1 MKGVSTI
8 VGAMR
13 PRIGTA
19 CRVIVGAV
27 FVWAALSKLL
37 LLTAAEIQ
45 QSVVTLLPLPGS
57 LAFAVA
63 WGVPWLELALGIALL
78 VGRPRRTAAWA
89 AVALLAVFTLLLV
102 RAAWTG
108 AAPEGCLCFGP
119 QTSGSIHLDVA
130 RNLLLVA
137 LAARAAA

>member
-1 MKGVSTI
+1 MKGVSAI
-8 VGAMR
+8 VAAMR

-19 CRVIVGAV
+19 CRLIVGAV

-37 LLTAAEIQ
+37 LLTPTEIQ
-45 QSVVTLLPLPGS
+45 QSVVTLLPLPAS
-57 LAFAVA
+57 LAVAVA
-63 WGVPWLELALGIALL
+63 RGLPWLELALALL

-89 AVALLAVFTLLLV
+89 AVALLAAFTLLLV

-137 LAARAAA
+137 LAARGAA